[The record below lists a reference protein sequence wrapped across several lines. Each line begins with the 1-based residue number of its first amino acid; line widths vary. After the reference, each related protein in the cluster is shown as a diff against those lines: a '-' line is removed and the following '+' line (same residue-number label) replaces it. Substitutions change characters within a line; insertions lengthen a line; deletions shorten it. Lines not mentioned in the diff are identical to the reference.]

1 MMKIA
6 AFDFVPTDDMYVY
19 LFDIEETSIS
29 ANFENLGYEKRQFL
43 YNTGSLSLVMLFFLP
58 FLLIIGLIGL
68 LPCQSAKN
76 WSTKRKQSL
85 FFKGVFSF
93 LIESYMILCIAAC
106 IGQTNVSWKS
116 GFSLTAFGSNL
127 NILFTCLFSLIVVA
141 IPIVVAIGYYYYF
154 WHVAYDKPTKERYGK
169 FIE

>member
-1 MMKIA
+1 MKIA

-19 LFDIEETSIS
+19 LFDIEETPIS

-43 YNTGSLSLVMLFFLP
+43 YNTGSLSLVILFFMP

-85 FFKGVFSF
+85 FFEGVFSF

-127 NILFTCLFSLIVVA
+127 NILLTCLFSLIVVA